1 MSKNRKFAIRVT
13 EKRNGWTAEITR
25 QVTSR
30 RTVVSKRETG
40 FESEVLANE
49 WAEKTLVEFV
59 ENQAKRNDRKAEKRS
74 EREAAA
80 LALAEKVA
88 AEKAKKAAEEKKSIA
103 DEE

>member
-1 MSKNRKFAIRVT
+1 MSKNKKFAIRVT

-30 RTVVSKRETG
+30 RTVVSKREMG
-40 FESEVLANE
+40 FESEVLATE
-49 WAEKTLVEFV
+49 WAEKTLAEFI
-59 ENQAKRNDRKAEKRS
+59 ESQAKRNDRKAEKRS

-80 LALAEKVA
+80 LIA
-88 AEKAKKAAEEKKSIA
+88 AEKAQKASEEKKSIA